1 LTDIVSP
8 MDGVADKLRLKVRQL
23 YAFLKEANQIQF
35 RPVRKLSDQQYV
47 IRISDMPKHPS
58 AQLFRPVKVENSSE
72 VPDVLIRVS
81 RPKLTRCPSPPDSFS
96 EWLLPNWD
104 DPYLTPEVA
113 KSKNIQENVLDEDGN
128 EVEITKTILF
138 TEDPLRVDDF
148 GSWLEKRNIW
158 TDPELVARGAMKY
171 FENFYTLYSRIEK
184 EGEKLELLVADG
196 ILSWNTESGI
206 DGAVSIQ
213 HPLLLKRVEL
223 RFNPN
228 IPEFTVHE
236 TDREVELYNNL
247 FLDLKEVESVSIRN
261 RKEEI
266 ENSGYHPLGWE
277 DTSAFLKAFA
287 LTVSPTK
294 GEYLDEPSDGTKNHP
309 RIWRDPV
316 LVLRNRTAGIANAV
330 DKILDHIDGQPLFPQ
345 SLSQITGEETEW
357 TASGFSGNQEVSS
370 SHAGEGAREVEHFTP
385 KDILLVNEANDEQ
398 IEIVKR
404 LDRSGSVVV
413 QGPPGTGKTH
423 TISNLIGH
431 LLSQGKSILVTAH
444 TTKALRVLRDKV
456 PDMLKPLCVSVLGS
470 DQLARRQLESAVSS
484 ITERLTSETY
494 ESLAKKGERYAEE
507 RSDLIKRQLALK
519 HLLREAIENEY
530 KTINLDEKKYAPADA
545 GRLVSQNKIG
555 NDWIPSPINISVS
568 IEPKITDIERLY
580 VLGNSFDQSEEDD
593 SRLHIPDLTDLPN
606 EGQFKSMVADYESL
620 LIQDLSAGKDK
631 WLESKIK
638 SEELALVLADLLSEF
653 DDELLAQSW
662 RPFTIV
668 AGLHGEIER
677 QVWTSLTEK
686 IELTVNSSAKYSLTL
701 QHRATLSNE
710 IPIHKQFNLL
720 SQICVHL
727 EGGGKLGFLQLATKS
742 EWRHLLK
749 GVKVA
754 AGEPTHLEHFNALRQ
769 IADLK
774 VKRLDL
780 EELWNA
786 LIGNLINQPFD
797 QLGNSPEQS
806 CRALIPEI
814 KRCLNWN
821 DKVWTPLAGKLKSNG
836 LKLDELLSALPRETT
851 QIAEYTVIEKFA
863 RSQLIFLVEKELA
876 RRKLKEIENNFT
888 DLKNLVANTDLSKA
902 DQGCVGRITKAVN
915 KKDVGAYELALD
927 YLRRILAVKP
937 LVEERDILLGALKEF
952 APAWAN
958 LVAQRVSP
966 HDQINP
972 PGNISQAWLWRQLN
986 DVLDERSKLDAQ
998 QVQKELEGVAEMLR
1012 EVTRLLVD
1020 AKAWSEQLKRLQSD
1034 NSMRQAL
1041 VGWLD
1046 TAKRLASTRQ
1056 LEKRQSLLSEA
1067 RKLMRKCSEAVPVWI
1082 MPISIMAESF
1092 DPQTTKFDV
1101 VIIDEASQADINALI
1116 PLYMGKQIIVVG
1128 DHEQVTPLGVGK
1140 DQTILENLRKSMLKD
1155 IPNAHLYDNMSSIY
1169 DLARQSFGEGVRLV
1183 EHFRCVPQIIS
1194 FSNALSYE
1202 GKIRPLR
1209 EANSSNL
1216 KPSCVPFRV
1225 NGIRE
1230 GDVNRGE
1237 AEQIVAFI
1245 KAMIKHETYAG
1256 KSIGVISMLGESQAV
1271 LIQSIIHKEI
1281 ESVEIES
1288 RRIQSGI
1295 SGEFQGDE
1303 RDVIFLSMVDSAA
1316 DTNTLRTTGDGAF
1329 EQTKKRYNVAVS
1341 RARDQLW
1348 VIHSFDPDLHL
1359 KAADI
1364 RYRLLQHVRDPDSSI
1379 RNFEQEV
1386 GRTESP
1392 FEKEVL
1398 KRLTSAGFRVTTQVE
1413 VGYFRIDMVVEGEG
1427 KRLAVE
1433 CDGDRYHPIEKLAE
1447 DMNRQAILER
1457 LGWKF
1462 ARIRG
1467 SAFYR
1472 NPDQAMESVFKRLD
1486 ELEILP
1492 NSSGVNGNCQSDKV
1506 LIEEL
1511 KTIIANG
1518 FVDEPFNEPSSQLID
1533 DHAKVFAVQTVEPE
1547 RSYDQPEVTPNSQR
1561 HNVIETNLEATPTSP
1576 SSVANLPKG
1585 KIGINLI
1592 EYTHYSGPACH
1603 DPRVTNHSQIADDLL
1618 NIIKEEGPVQVK
1630 RTFDIYLRSCGIRRM
1645 GHDLQAKLVKALDS
1659 LKLSKKISS
1668 HKYNHQLD
1676 VLAEITWVAGFPC
1689 EVIRTRGDRSLE
1701 EIPLG
1706 ELFGISRSVSDSQ
1719 GLKNGSEEHLRA
1731 VLDALDLRRLTTN
1744 AETILKEAIN
1754 GELASL
1760 FSQSTHSF
1768 SGDTWREGFMEDYF
1782 VEDGNPIVFFVGCLK
1797 KFGPVEDKYDNAV
1810 FIWANNEFSKTRFK
1824 LFGFD
1829 DGSGMIL
1836 GKANRLAQLL
1846 NENSKN
1852 HLVPLDFEDWWI
1864 EETKARLSEIIASSK
1879 I

>member
-1 LTDIVSP
+1 MTDIGSP
-8 MDGVADKLRLKVRQL
+8 IDGVANKLRLKVRQL

-35 RPVRKLSDQQYV
+35 RPVRRLNEQQYV
-47 IRISDMPKHPS
+47 IRIADMPKHPS
-58 AQLFRPVKVENSSE
+58 SQLFRPVKVEESLE
-72 VPDVLIRVS
+72 VPDTLIRVS
-81 RPKLTRCPSPPDSFS
+81 RPKLTRCPAPPASCL
-96 EWLLPNWD
+96 EWILPNWD
-104 DPYLTPEVA
+104 DPYLAPEVA
-113 KSKNIQENVLDEDGN
+113 ERKNRVENEKDEDGN
-128 EVEITKTILF
+128 DIEVTKTILF
-138 TEDPLRVDDF
+138 TDDQLRVDEYS
-148 GSWLEKRNIW
+148 SWLEDRKKW
-158 TDPELVARGAMKY
+158 TEPEIVARGAMRY
-171 FENFYTLYSRIEK
+171 FESFYTLYSKIEK

-196 ILSWNTESGI
+196 MLSWNAESGI
-206 DGAVSIQ
+206 DGFVAIQ
-213 HPLLLKRVEL
+213 HPIIFKRVEL

-228 IPEFTVHE
+228 IPEFTIHE
-236 TDREVELYNNL
+236 TDREVELYSNL
-247 FLDLKEVESVSIRN
+247 FLDLKEVESISIRN
-261 RKEEI
+261 RKDELQ
-266 ENSGYHPLGWE
+266 NSGYHPLGWE

-287 LTVSPTK
+287 LTVSPTQ
-294 GEYLDEPSDGTKNHP
+294 GEYLDEPGEGIRNHP

-330 DKILDHIDGQPLFPQ
+330 DKILDHIDGQPLFPP
-345 SLSQITGEETEW
+345 SLSQITGEEESAWTE
-357 TASGFSGNQEVSS
+357 SGFSGGQGGSGSCAGGNQGV
-370 SHAGEGAREVEHFTP
+370 VEPFAI

-444 TTKALRVLRDKV
+444 TAKALRVLRDKV

-494 ESLAKKGERYAEE
+494 DSLAKKSERYEEE
-507 RSDLIKRQLALK
+507 RSELIKKQLSLK

-530 KTINLDEKKYAPADA
+530 KAIEIGGNKYTPADA
-545 GRLVSQNKIG
+545 ARMVAQNKEG
-555 NDWIPSPINISVS
+555 NDWIPSPINVS
-568 IEPKITDIERLY
+568 TLIESKIPDIERLY
-580 VLGNSFDQSEEDD
+580 VLNTSFDQIEEDD
-593 SRLHIPDLTDLPN
+593 SRLHLPKLLELPN
-606 EGQFKSMVADYESL
+606 ESQFKLMVSDCEAL
-620 LIQDLSAGKDK
+620 LTQDLSTGRDK
-631 WLESKIK
+631 WNESQGK
-638 SEELALVLADLLSEF
+638 SDELALVLSNLLSEF
-653 DDELLAQSW
+653 DDELLTQSW
-662 RPFTIV
+662 RPFAIV
-668 AGLHGEIER
+668 AGIHGAVER
-677 QVWTSLTEK
+677 QVWVTLIEK
-686 IELTVNSSAKYSLTL
+686 IESAVESSAKYSLTL
-701 QHRATLSNE
+701 QHRATLSE
-710 IPIHKQFNLL
+710 EFAIHKQFELL
-720 SQICVHL
+720 NQICAHL
-727 EGGGKLGFLQLATKS
+727 ESGGKLGFLQLATKS

-769 IADLK
+769 LAELK
-774 VKRLDL
+774 AKRLDL
-780 EELWNA
+780 EELWNT
-786 LIGNLINQPFD
+786 LIGNQINQQFE
-797 QLGNSPEQS
+797 QLGTTPEQA

-814 KRCLNWN
+814 KRCLDWN
-821 DKVWTPLAGKLKSNG
+821 DVVWSPIASQLKSNG
-836 LKLDELLSALPRETT
+836 LKLDELLSALPRETSQT
-851 QIAEYTVIEKFA
+851 AEYIVIEKFA
-863 RSQLIFLVEKELA
+863 KSQLILLVEKEIA
-876 RRKLKEIENNFT
+876 RRKLNEIEAEFAS
-888 DLKNLVANTDLSKA
+888 LKNLVTNVDPSRP
-902 DQGCVGRITKAVN
+902 DQGCVGRIIKAVI
-915 KKDVGAYELALD
+915 KKDFIAYEHALD
-927 YLRRILAVKP
+927 YLRRILGVKP
-937 LVEERDILLGALKEF
+937 LVDERDSLLLSLKEY
-952 APAWAN
+952 APNWAN
-958 LVAQRVSP
+958 LISQRVLP
-966 HDQINP
+966 HDQAIA
-972 PGNISQAWLWRQLN
+972 PGSIPKAWLWRQLN

-998 QVQKELEGVAEMLR
+998 QIQKELEGVGEMLR

-1020 AKAWSEQLKRLQSD
+1020 ARAWSEQLKRLQSD

-1056 LEKRQSLLSEA
+1056 LEKRQTLLSEA

-1225 NGIRE
+1225 NGIRD
-1230 GDVNRGE
+1230 GDVNREE
-1237 AEQIVAFI
+1237 AQQIIAFI
-1245 KAMIKHETYAG
+1245 KAMIKHEAYAG
-1256 KSIGVISMLGESQAV
+1256 KTIGVISMLGESQAV
-1271 LIQSIIHKEI
+1271 LIQSMIHKEI
-1281 ESVEIES
+1281 ESVEIEA

-1303 RDVIFLSMVDSAA
+1303 RDVVFLSMVDSAA
-1316 DTNTLRTTGDGAF
+1316 DTNPLRAMGEGAF
-1329 EQTKKRYNVAVS
+1329 EQTKKRYNVAAS

-1359 KAADI
+1359 KAVDI
-1364 RYRLLQHVRDPDSSI
+1364 RYRLLQHARDPDSSA

-1398 KRLTSAGFRVTTQVE
+1398 KRLTSAGFRVRTQIE
-1413 VGYFRIDMVVEGEG
+1413 VGYFRIDMVVEGNG
-1427 KRLAVE
+1427 NRLAVE

-1472 NPDQAMESVFKRLD
+1472 NPDQAMESVFRRLD

-1492 NSSGVNGNCQSDKV
+1492 NSSAVSGNGKDDRT

-1511 KTIIANG
+1511 NTIIANG
-1518 FVDEPFNEPSSQLID
+1518 FVDEPFDDPSPQMEDASAEVVVLEREEAVRDVDQ
-1533 DHAKVFAVQTVEPE
+1533 AKAPPILKNQENLVTLNQAVHPGSTKV
-1547 RSYDQPEVTPNSQR
+1547 ST
-1561 HNVIETNLEATPTSP
+1561 TPTIKTG
-1576 SSVANLPKG
+1576 VVLV
-1585 KIGINLI
+1585 
-1592 EYTHYSGPACH
+1592 EYTHYAGPACH
-1603 DPRVTNHSQIADDLL
+1603 DPRVTNPAQITDDLL
-1618 NIIKEEGPVQVK
+1618 NIIKAEGPIQIK
-1630 RTFDIYLRSCGIRRM
+1630 RAFDIYLRSCGIKRM
-1645 GHDLQAKLVKALDS
+1645 GHQLRDSLLSAVDS
-1659 LKLSKKISS
+1659 LKGSGTLSS
-1668 HKYNHQLD
+1668 HKYKVDSDALSD
-1676 VLAEITWVAGFPC
+1676 VVWMQGTQAEIV
-1689 EVIRTRGDRSLE
+1689 RKRGDRSLE

-1706 ELFGISRSVSDSQ
+1706 ELYAITQSVTPPNKAEIGSQ
-1719 GLKNGSEEHLRA
+1719 EHLRA
-1731 VLDALDLRRLTTN
+1731 ILEVLDLKRLTSN
-1744 AETILKEAIN
+1744 AEGILKQVIA
-1754 GELASL
+1754 GE
-1760 FSQSTHSF
+1760 FIKSQ
-1768 SGDTWREGFMEDYF
+1768 E
-1782 VEDGNPIVFFVGCLK
+1782 
-1797 KFGPVEDKYDNAV
+1797 
-1810 FIWANNEFSKTRFK
+1810 
-1824 LFGFD
+1824 
-1829 DGSGMIL
+1829 
-1836 GKANRLAQLL
+1836 
-1846 NENSKN
+1846 
-1852 HLVPLDFEDWWI
+1852 
-1864 EETKARLSEIIASSK
+1864 
-1879 I
+1879 

>member
-1 LTDIVSP
+1 MTDFVSP
-8 MDGVADKLRLKVRQL
+8 IDGVADKLRLKVRQL

-35 RPVRKLSDQQYV
+35 RPVRRLNEQQYV
-47 IRISDMPKHPS
+47 IHIADMPKHPS
-58 AQLFRPVKVENSSE
+58 AQLFRPVKVENTLE
-72 VPDVLIRVS
+72 VPDTLIKVS
-81 RPKLTRCPSPPDSFS
+81 RPKLTRCPAPPDSCL
-96 EWLLPNWD
+96 EWMLPNWD
-104 DPYLTPEVA
+104 DPFLTPEVA
-113 KSKNIQENVLDEDGN
+113 ESKNKIETEKDEDGN
-128 EVEITKTILF
+128 DIEVTKTILF
-138 TEDPLRVDDF
+138 SDDQLRVEEYNN
-148 GSWLEKRNIW
+148 WLEDRKKW
-158 TDPELVARGAMKY
+158 TEPEKVARGAMRY
-171 FENFYTLYSRIEK
+171 FESFYTLYSKIEK

-196 ILSWNTESGI
+196 MLSWNAESGI
-206 DGAVSIQ
+206 DGVVAIQ
-213 HPLLLKRVEL
+213 HPIIFKRVEL

-228 IPEFTVHE
+228 IPEFTIHE
-236 TDREVELYNNL
+236 TDREVELYSNL
-247 FLDLKEVESVSIRN
+247 FLDLKEVESLSIRN
-261 RKEEI
+261 RKEEL
-266 ENSGYHPLGWE
+266 ENSAYHPLGWE

-294 GEYLDEPSDGTKNHP
+294 GEYLDEPGEGVRNHP

-316 LVLRNRTAGIANAV
+316 LLLRNRTAGIANAV
-330 DKILDHIDGQPLFPQ
+330 DKILDHIDGQPIFPP
-345 SLSQITGEETEW
+345 SLSQITGEEESAWTE
-357 TASGFSGNQEVSS
+357 SGFSGNQGSS
-370 SHAGEGAREVEHFTP
+370 STFAGGDQGTVEPFAI
-385 KDILLVNEANDEQ
+385 KEILLINEANDEQ

-444 TTKALRVLRDKV
+444 TAKALRVLRDKV

-494 ESLAKKGERYAEE
+494 DTLAKKSERYEQE
-507 RSDLIKRQLALK
+507 RNELIKKQLALK

-530 KTINLDEKKYAPADA
+530 KAIELGGKKYAPADA
-545 GRLVSQNKIG
+545 ARIVAQSKEG
-555 NDWIPSPINISVS
+555 NEWIPSPINVS
-568 IEPKITDIERLY
+568 TLIESKIPDIERLY
-580 VLGNSFDQSEEDD
+580 VLNTAFDQLEEDD
-593 SRLHIPDLTDLPN
+593 SRLHLPKLSELPN
-606 EGQFKSMVADYESL
+606 ESQFKL
-620 LIQDLSAGKDK
+620 LVSDFEALLTQDLSVGRDK
-631 WLESKIK
+631 WIEGKGNCD
-638 SEELALVLADLLSEF
+638 ELATVLSQLISEF

-662 RPFTIV
+662 RPFAIV
-668 AGLHGEIER
+668 AGIHGAVER
-677 QVWTSLTEK
+677 QVWETLIEK
-686 IELTVNSSAKYSLTL
+686 IESAVESSAKYALTL
-701 QHRATLSNE
+701 QHRATLSDE
-710 IPIHKQFNLL
+710 FSVHKQFELL
-720 SQICVHL
+720 NQICAHL
-727 EGGGKLGFLQLATKS
+727 ESGGKLGFLQLATKS

-749 GVKVA
+749 GIKVA
-754 AGEPTHLEHFNALRQ
+754 AGEPTHLEHFKAVRQ
-769 IADLK
+769 LAELK
-774 VKRLDL
+774 ANRLDL
-780 EELWNA
+780 EELWNT
-786 LIGNLINQPFD
+786 LIGNQINQSF
-797 QLGNSPEQS
+797 QKLGSAPEQA

-814 KRCLNWN
+814 KRCLDWN
-821 DKVWTPLAGKLKSNG
+821 DVVWSPLALKLKSNG

-851 QIAEYTVIEKFA
+851 QVAEYMVIEKFA
-863 RSQLIFLVEKELA
+863 KSQLILLVDKEVA
-876 RRKLKEIENNFT
+876 RRKLKEIEADFSS
-888 DLKNLVANTDLSKA
+888 LKNLVTEVDPSRP
-902 DQGCVGRITKAVN
+902 DQGCVGRITKAVI
-915 KKDVGAYELALD
+915 KKDVISYEHSLD
-927 YLRRILAVKP
+927 YLQRILAVKP
-937 LVEERDILLGALKEF
+937 LVEERDKLLSSVKEF

-958 LVAQRVSP
+958 LLTQRIPP
-966 HDQINP
+966 HDQAIA
-972 PGNISQAWLWRQLN
+972 PGNITQAWLWRQLS

-998 QVQKELEGVAEMLR
+998 QIQKELEGASEMLR

-1020 AKAWSEQLKRLQSD
+1020 ARAWSEQLKRLQSD

-1056 LEKRQSLLSEA
+1056 MEKRQTLLSEA

-1225 NGIRE
+1225 KGIRD
-1230 GDVNRGE
+1230 GDVNREE
-1237 AEQIVAFI
+1237 AQQIIAFI
-1245 KAMIKHETYAG
+1245 KAMIKHEAYAG
-1256 KSIGVISMLGESQAV
+1256 KTIGVISMLGESQAV
-1271 LIQSIIHKEI
+1271 LIQSMIHKEI
-1281 ESVEIES
+1281 ESVEIEA

-1303 RDVIFLSMVDSAA
+1303 RDVIFLSMVDSAS
-1316 DTNTLRTTGDGAF
+1316 DTNPLRATGDGAF
-1329 EQTKKRYNVAVS
+1329 EQTKKRYNVAAS

-1359 KAADI
+1359 KAVDI
-1364 RYRLLQHVRDPDSSI
+1364 RYRLLQHVRDPDSSV

-1398 KRLTSAGFRVTTQVE
+1398 KRLTNAGFKVRTQVE
-1413 VGYFRIDMVVEGEG
+1413 VGYFRIDMVVEGDG

-1472 NPDQAMESVFKRLD
+1472 DPDQAMESVFKRLD

-1492 NSSGVNGNCQSDKV
+1492 HSSSISGNGQGDRV
-1506 LIEEL
+1506 LIDEL
-1511 KTIIANG
+1511 NTIIANG
-1518 FVDEPFNEPSSQLID
+1518 FVDEPFEDSYSQMKDDQAEIVVPEPQEAENNI
-1533 DHAKVFAVQTVEPE
+1533 V
-1547 RSYDQPEVTPNSQR
+1547 QPEQAPSFVSEGVEEAVTEAIRSEP
-1561 HNVIETNLEATPTSP
+1561 TNEAN
-1576 SSVANLPKG
+1576 ANTAKTILK
-1585 KIGINLI
+1585 LA
-1592 EYTHYSGPACH
+1592 EYTHFAGPACH
-1603 DPRVTNHSQIADDLL
+1603 DPRTTNKQQIAEDLL
-1618 NIIKEEGPVQVK
+1618 GIIKTEGPVQVK
-1630 RTFDIYLRSCGIRRM
+1630 RAFDIYLRSCSIKRM
-1645 GHDLQAKLVKALDS
+1645 GHELRNSLLTAVGS
-1659 LKLSKKISS
+1659 LKGSGTLSS
-1668 HKYNHQLD
+1668 HKYRAEDDELSEIVWILGTAPE
-1676 VLAEITWVAGFPC
+1676 VL
-1689 EVIRTRGDRSLE
+1689 RKRGDRSLE

-1706 ELFGISRSVSDSQ
+1706 ELYSITQSVATSRKIDV
-1719 GLKNGSEEHLRA
+1719 GSEDHLRA
-1731 VLDALDLRRLTTN
+1731 ILEALDLKRLTSN
-1744 AETILKEAIN
+1744 AEEILKITIA
-1754 GELASL
+1754 
-1760 FSQSTHSF
+1760 
-1768 SGDTWREGFMEDYF
+1768 
-1782 VEDGNPIVFFVGCLK
+1782 GN
-1797 KFGPVEDKYDNAV
+1797 
-1810 FIWANNEFSKTRFK
+1810 FIK
-1824 LFGFD
+1824 
-1829 DGSGMIL
+1829 
-1836 GKANRLAQLL
+1836 
-1846 NENSKN
+1846 
-1852 HLVPLDFEDWWI
+1852 V
-1864 EETKARLSEIIASSK
+1864 
-1879 I
+1879 

>member
-1 LTDIVSP
+1 MTDSGNLI
-8 MDGVADKLRLKVRQL
+8 DGVADKLRLKVRQL

-35 RPVRKLSDQQYV
+35 RPVRRLSEQQYV

-58 AQLFRPVKVENSSE
+58 AQLFRPVKVQDSLE
-72 VPDVLIRVS
+72 VPDTLVKVS
-81 RPKLTRCPSPPDSFS
+81 RPKLTRCPSPPESCL
-96 EWLLPNWD
+96 EWMLPNWD

-113 KSKNIQENVLDEDGN
+113 ESKNRIEIETDEDGKD
-128 EVEITKTILF
+128 VEITKTILF
-138 TEDPLRVDDF
+138 TDDQARVDDYT
-148 GSWLEKRNIW
+148 SWLNERKKW
-158 TDPELVARGAMKY
+158 TEPEIIARGAMRY
-171 FENFYTLYSRIEK
+171 FESFYTLYSKIEK
-184 EGEKLELLVADG
+184 EGEKLELVVADG
-196 ILSWNTESGI
+196 MLSWNAESGI
-206 DGAVSIQ
+206 DGVVAIQ
-213 HPLLLKRVEL
+213 HPIIFKRVEL

-228 IPEFTVHE
+228 IPEFTIHE
-236 TDREVELYNNL
+236 TDREVELYSNL
-247 FLDLKEVESVSIRN
+247 FLDLKDVESISIRN
-261 RKEEI
+261 RKEEL
-266 ENSGYHPLGWE
+266 ENSSYHPLGWE

-287 LTVSPTK
+287 LTVSPTE
-294 GEYLDEPSDGTKNHP
+294 GEYLDEPGEGIKNHP

-316 LVLRNRTAGIANAV
+316 LLLRNRTAGIANAV
-330 DKILDHIDGQPLFPQ
+330 DKILDHIDGQPLFPP
-345 SLSQITGEETEW
+345 SLSQITGEEESAW
-357 TASGFSGNQEVSS
+357 IDSGFSAGQDSHGSNSSGQGAIPPSVSK
-370 SHAGEGAREVEHFTP
+370 E
-385 KDILLVNEANDEQ
+385 ILLVNEANDEQ
-398 IEIVKR
+398 VEIVKR

-444 TTKALRVLRDKV
+444 TAKALRVLRDKV

-494 ESLAKKGERYAEE
+494 DSLTKKSERYTEE
-507 RSDLIKRQLALK
+507 RNELIQKQLALK

-530 KTINLDEKKYAPADA
+530 KSIELGGKKYAPAEA
-545 GRLVSQNKIG
+545 ARLVAQNKVG
-555 NDWIPSPINISVS
+555 NDWIPSPINLETRID
-568 IEPKITDIERLY
+568 PKIGDIERLY
-580 VLGNSFDQSEEDD
+580 ALNTAFDQLEEDD
-593 SRLHIPDLTDLPN
+593 SRLSLPKLSELPN
-606 EGQFKSMVADYESL
+606 ESQFKTMVSDYEAL
-620 LIQDLSAGKDK
+620 LTQDLSGGRDK
-631 WLESKIK
+631 WNEDVGEGK
-638 SEELALVLADLLSEF
+638 SEELAVVLSSLLSEF

-662 RPFTIV
+662 RPFAIV
-668 AGLHGEIER
+668 AGIHGAVER
-677 QVWTSLTEK
+677 QVWATLIEK
-686 IELTVNSSAKYSLTL
+686 IEAAVESGAKYSLTL
-701 QHRATLSNE
+701 QHRATLSAD
-710 IPIHKQFNLL
+710 IAVHKQLELL
-720 SQICVHL
+720 NQICGHL
-727 EGGGKLGFLQLATKS
+727 ENGGKLGFLQLATKS

-754 AGEPTHLEHFNALRQ
+754 AGEPSHLEHFNALRQ
-769 IADLK
+769 IAELK
-774 VKRLDL
+774 AKRLDL
-780 EELWNA
+780 EELWNS
-786 LIGNLINQPFD
+786 LIGHQINQLFE
-797 QLGNSPEQS
+797 QLGTAPEQA

-814 KRCLNWN
+814 KRCLDWN
-821 DKVWTPLAGKLKSNG
+821 EVVWNPLASKLKSNG
-836 LKLDELLSALPRETT
+836 LKLDELLAALPRETT
-851 QIAEYTVIEKFA
+851 QVAEYMVIEKFA
-863 RSQLIFLVEKELA
+863 KSHLILLVEKEVA
-876 RRKLKEIENNFT
+876 RRRLKEIEAEFSS
-888 DLKNLVANTDLSKA
+888 LKNLVAEVDPSRPE
-902 DQGCVGRITKAVN
+902 QGCVGRIIKAVV
-915 KKDVGAYELALD
+915 KKDVTAYEQALD

-937 LVEERDILLGALKEF
+937 LVNERDRLLSSLKEY
-952 APAWAN
+952 APTWAN
-958 LVAQRVSP
+958 LISQRVSP
-966 HDQINP
+966 HDQAIA
-972 PGNISQAWLWRQLN
+972 PGNINQAWMWRQLN
-986 DVLDERSKLDAQ
+986 DVLDERSKLDAHQ
-998 QVQKELEGVAEMLR
+998 IQSELEGVSEMLR

-1020 AKAWSEQLKRLQSD
+1020 ARAWSEQLKRLQSD

-1056 LEKRQSLLSEA
+1056 LDKRQTLLSEA

-1128 DHEQVTPLGVGK
+1128 DHEQVTPLGVGR

-1225 NGIRE
+1225 NGIRD
-1230 GDVNRGE
+1230 GDVNREE
-1237 AEQIVAFI
+1237 AQQIIAFI
-1245 KAMIKHETYAG
+1245 KAMIKHEAYAG
-1256 KSIGVISMLGESQAV
+1256 KTIGVISMLGESQAV
-1271 LIQSIIHKEI
+1271 LIQSMIHKEI
-1281 ESVEIES
+1281 ESVEIEE

-1303 RDVIFLSMVDSAA
+1303 RDVIFLSMVDSAS
-1316 DTNTLRTTGDGAF
+1316 DTNPLRATGEGAF
-1329 EQTKKRYNVAVS
+1329 EQTKKRYNVAAS

-1364 RYRLLQHVRDPDSSI
+1364 RYRLLQHVRDPDSSV

-1398 KRLTSAGFRVTTQVE
+1398 KRLTNAGFKVRTQVE
-1413 VGYFRIDMVVEGEG
+1413 VGYFRIDMVVEGDG

-1492 NSSGVNGNCQSDKV
+1492 HSSSASGNGQGDRV

-1511 KTIIANG
+1511 NTIIANG
-1518 FVDEPFNEPSSQLID
+1518 FVDEPFEDSSSQRED
-1533 DHAKVFAVQTVEPE
+1533 DQVEVVVPE
-1547 RSYDQPEVTPNSQR
+1547 PQEAENNVVQPEQAPPFVSEGVEEAKTEAIRSEPTK
-1561 HNVIETNLEATPTSP
+1561 ETTATTTKTVSNLT
-1576 SSVANLPKG
+1576 
-1585 KIGINLI
+1585 
-1592 EYTHYSGPACH
+1592 EYTHYAGPACH
-1603 DPRVTNHSQIADDLL
+1603 DPRTTNEQQIADDLL
-1618 NIIKEEGPVQVK
+1618 RIIKAEGPIQVK
-1630 RTFDIYLRSCGIRRM
+1630 RAFDIYLRSCGIKRM
-1645 GHDLQAKLVKALDS
+1645 GHELRDS
-1659 LKLSKKISS
+1659 LLAAVVSLKSSIMLSS
-1668 HKYNHQLD
+1668 HKYKADDDELSEIVWTQD
-1676 VLAEITWVAGFPC
+1676 TPAEV
-1689 EVIRTRGDRSLE
+1689 VRKRGDRSLE

-1706 ELFGISRSVSDSQ
+1706 ELFAIAQLVASSKKLES
-1719 GLKNGSEEHLRA
+1719 GSEEHLRA
-1731 VLDALDLRRLTTN
+1731 ILEVLDLKRLTSN
-1744 AETILKEAIN
+1744 AEGILKEVIA
-1754 GELASL
+1754 G
-1760 FSQSTHSF
+1760 H
-1768 SGDTWREGFMEDYF
+1768 F
-1782 VEDGNPIVFFVGCLK
+1782 VMRH
-1797 KFGPVEDKYDNAV
+1797 PV
-1810 FIWANNEFSKTRFK
+1810 
-1824 LFGFD
+1824 
-1829 DGSGMIL
+1829 
-1836 GKANRLAQLL
+1836 
-1846 NENSKN
+1846 
-1852 HLVPLDFEDWWI
+1852 
-1864 EETKARLSEIIASSK
+1864 
-1879 I
+1879 

>member
-1 LTDIVSP
+1 MTDFVNPI
-8 MDGVADKLRLKVRQL
+8 DGVADKLRLKVRQL

-35 RPVRKLSDQQYV
+35 RPVRRLNEQQYV
-47 IRISDMPKHPS
+47 IRIADMPKHPS
-58 AQLFRPVKVENSSE
+58 AQLFRPVKVENTLE
-72 VPDVLIRVS
+72 VPDTLIKVS
-81 RPKLTRCPSPPDSFS
+81 RPKLTRCPAPPDSCL
-96 EWLLPNWD
+96 EWMLPNWD
-104 DPYLTPEVA
+104 DPFLTPELA
-113 KSKNIQENVLDEDGN
+113 ESKNKIETEKDEDGN
-128 EVEITKTILF
+128 DIEVTKTILF
-138 TEDPLRVDDF
+138 SDDQLRVDEYNN
-148 GSWLEKRNIW
+148 WLEGRKKW
-158 TDPELVARGAMKY
+158 TEPEKVARGAMRC
-171 FENFYTLYSRIEK
+171 FESFYTLYSKIEK

-196 ILSWNTESGI
+196 MLSWNAESGI
-206 DGAVSIQ
+206 DGVVAIQ
-213 HPLLLKRVEL
+213 HPIIFKRVEL

-236 TDREVELYNNL
+236 TDREVELYSNL
-247 FLDLKEVESVSIRN
+247 FLDLKEIESLSIRN
-261 RKEEI
+261 RKEEL
-266 ENSGYHPLGWE
+266 ENSAYHPLGWE

-287 LTVSPTK
+287 LTVSPTQ
-294 GEYLDEPSDGTKNHP
+294 GEYLDDPGEGVRNHP

-316 LVLRNRTAGIANAV
+316 LLLRNRTAGIANAV
-330 DKILDHIDGQPLFPQ
+330 DKILDHIDGQPIFPP
-345 SLSQITGEETEW
+345 SLSQITGEEESAWTE
-357 TASGFSGNQEVSS
+357 SGFSGNQGSS
-370 SHAGEGAREVEHFTP
+370 STFAGGDQGAVEPFAI
-385 KDILLVNEANDEQ
+385 KEILLVNEANDEQ

-444 TTKALRVLRDKV
+444 TAKALRVLRDKV

-494 ESLAKKGERYAEE
+494 DTLAKKSERYEQE
-507 RSDLIKRQLALK
+507 RNELIKKQLALK

-530 KTINLDEKKYAPADA
+530 KAIEIEGKKYAPADA
-545 GRLVSQNKIG
+545 ARMVAQSKEG
-555 NDWIPSPINISVS
+555 NDWIPSPINISTL
-568 IEPKITDIERLY
+568 IESKISDLERLY
-580 VLGNSFDQSEEDD
+580 VLNTSFDQLEEND
-593 SRLHIPDLTDLPN
+593 SRLHLPKLSELPN
-606 EGQFKSMVADYESL
+606 ESQFKSLVSDFEAL
-620 LIQDLSAGKDK
+620 LTQDLSVGRDK
-631 WLESKIK
+631 WIEGKGNSD
-638 SEELALVLADLLSEF
+638 ELATVLSQLLSEF

-662 RPFTIV
+662 RPFAIV
-668 AGLHGEIER
+668 AGIHGAVER
-677 QVWTSLTEK
+677 QVWETLIEK
-686 IELTVNSSAKYSLTL
+686 IESAVESSAKYSLTL
-701 QHRATLSNE
+701 QHRATLSGE
-710 IPIHKQFNLL
+710 FSVHKQFELL
-720 SQICVHL
+720 NQICAHL
-727 EGGGKLGFLQLATKS
+727 ESGGKLGILQLATKS

-749 GVKVA
+749 GIKVA
-754 AGEPTHLEHFNALRQ
+754 AGEPTHLEHFKAVRQ
-769 IADLK
+769 LVELK
-774 VKRLDL
+774 ANRLDL
-780 EELWNA
+780 EELWNT
-786 LIGNLINQPFD
+786 LIGNQINQTFE
-797 QLGNSPEQS
+797 QLGNAPEQA

-814 KRCLNWN
+814 KRCLDWN
-821 DKVWTPLAGKLKSNG
+821 DAVWSPLASKLKSNG

-851 QIAEYTVIEKFA
+851 QIAEYIVIEKFA
-863 RSQLIFLVEKELA
+863 KSQLLLLVEKEVA
-876 RRKLKEIENNFT
+876 RRKLKEIEAKFSS
-888 DLKNLVANTDLSKA
+888 LKNLVAEIDPSRP
-902 DQGCVGRITKAVN
+902 DQGCVGRITKAVT
-915 KKDVGAYELALD
+915 KKDVIAYEQSLD

-937 LVEERDILLGALKEF
+937 LVEERDKLLSSVKEF

-958 LVAQRVSP
+958 LLTQRISP
-966 HDQINP
+966 HDQAIA
-972 PGNISQAWLWRQLN
+972 PGKITQAWLWRQLS

-998 QVQKELEGVAEMLR
+998 QIQKELEGANEMLR

-1020 AKAWSEQLKRLQSD
+1020 ARAWSEQLKRLQSD

-1056 LEKRQSLLSEA
+1056 LEKRQTLLSEA

-1225 NGIRE
+1225 KGIRD
-1230 GDVNRGE
+1230 GDVNREE
-1237 AEQIVAFI
+1237 AQQIIAFI
-1245 KAMIKHETYAG
+1245 KAMIKHEAYAG
-1256 KSIGVISMLGESQAV
+1256 KTIGVISMLGESQAV
-1271 LIQSIIHKEI
+1271 LIQSMIHKEI
-1281 ESVEIES
+1281 ESVEIEA

-1303 RDVIFLSMVDSAA
+1303 RDVIFLSMVDSAS
-1316 DTNTLRTTGDGAF
+1316 DTNPLRATGEGAF
-1329 EQTKKRYNVAVS
+1329 EQTKKRYNVAAS

-1359 KAADI
+1359 KAVDI
-1364 RYRLLQHVRDPDSSI
+1364 RYRLLQHVRDPDSSV

-1398 KRLTSAGFRVTTQVE
+1398 KRLTNAGFKVRTQVE
-1413 VGYFRIDMVVEGEG
+1413 VGYFRIDMVVEGDG

-1472 NPDQAMESVFKRLD
+1472 NPDQAMESVFRRLD
-1486 ELEILP
+1486 EIEIFP
-1492 NSSGVNGNCQSDKV
+1492 NTSAISGNGKDDRT

-1511 KTIIANG
+1511 NTIIANG
-1518 FVDEPFNEPSSQLID
+1518 FVDEPFDDPSL
-1533 DHAKVFAVQTVEPE
+1533 QTEDVSAEVVVLE
-1547 RSYDQPEVTPNSQR
+1547 SEEAETDVDQAEVTPTSENQ
-1561 HNVIETNLEATPTSP
+1561 EALQTLNQAIRPEPSKVATTPTNKTGAFL
-1576 SSVANLPKG
+1576 V
-1585 KIGINLI
+1585 
-1592 EYTHYSGPACH
+1592 EYTHYAGPACH
-1603 DPRVTNHSQIADDLL
+1603 DPRFTNPAQIADDLL
-1618 NIIKEEGPVQVK
+1618 NIVEAEGPVQVK
-1630 RTFDIYLRSCGIRRM
+1630 RAFNIYLRSCGIKRM
-1645 GHDLQAKLVKALDS
+1645 GHELRDS
-1659 LKLSKKISS
+1659 LLTAVASLKRSSKLCS
-1668 HKYNHQLD
+1668 HKYRVDDDALSEVVWIQGTQ
-1676 VLAEITWVAGFPC
+1676 AEV
-1689 EVIRTRGDRSLE
+1689 VRKRGDRSLE

-1706 ELFGISRSVSDSQ
+1706 ELFAISQSVASPNKEEVGSQ
-1719 GLKNGSEEHLRA
+1719 EHLRA
-1731 VLDALDLRRLTTN
+1731 ILEVLDLKRLTSN
-1744 AETILKEAIN
+1744 AEGILKEAITGN
-1754 GELASL
+1754 
-1760 FSQSTHSF
+1760 
-1768 SGDTWREGFMEDYF
+1768 F
-1782 VEDGNPIVFFVGCLK
+1782 VKRQD
-1797 KFGPVEDKYDNAV
+1797 
-1810 FIWANNEFSKTRFK
+1810 
-1824 LFGFD
+1824 
-1829 DGSGMIL
+1829 
-1836 GKANRLAQLL
+1836 
-1846 NENSKN
+1846 
-1852 HLVPLDFEDWWI
+1852 
-1864 EETKARLSEIIASSK
+1864 
-1879 I
+1879 

>member
-1 LTDIVSP
+1 LTDSGNLI
-8 MDGVADKLRLKVRQL
+8 DGVADKLRLKVRQL

-35 RPVRKLSDQQYV
+35 RPVRRLSEQQYV

-58 AQLFRPVKVENSSE
+58 AQLFRPVKVQDSLE
-72 VPDVLIRVS
+72 VPDTLVKVS
-81 RPKLTRCPSPPDSFS
+81 RPKLTRCPSPPESCL
-96 EWLLPNWD
+96 EWMLPNWD

-113 KSKNIQENVLDEDGN
+113 ESKNRIEIETDEDGKD
-128 EVEITKTILF
+128 VEITKTILF
-138 TEDPLRVDDF
+138 ADDQARVDDYT
-148 GSWLEKRNIW
+148 SWLNERKKW
-158 TDPELVARGAMKY
+158 TEPEIIARGAMRY
-171 FENFYTLYSRIEK
+171 FESFYTLYSKIEK
-184 EGEKLELLVADG
+184 EGEKLELVVADG
-196 ILSWNTESGI
+196 MLSWNAESGI
-206 DGAVSIQ
+206 DGVVAIQ
-213 HPLLLKRVEL
+213 HPIIFKRVEL

-228 IPEFTVHE
+228 IPEFTIHE
-236 TDREVELYNNL
+236 TDREVELYSNL
-247 FLDLKEVESVSIRN
+247 FLDLKDVESISIRN
-261 RKEEI
+261 RKEEL

-287 LTVSPTK
+287 LTVSPTE
-294 GEYLDEPSDGTKNHP
+294 GEYLDEPGEGIKNHP

-316 LVLRNRTAGIANAV
+316 LLLRNRTAGIANAV
-330 DKILDHIDGQPLFPQ
+330 DKILDHIDGQPLFPP
-345 SLSQITGEETEW
+345 SLSQITGEEESAW
-357 TASGFSGNQEVSS
+357 INSGFSAGQDSHGSNSSVQGAIPPSVSK
-370 SHAGEGAREVEHFTP
+370 EIF
-385 KDILLVNEANDEQ
+385 LVNEANDEQ
-398 IEIVKR
+398 VEIVKR

-444 TTKALRVLRDKV
+444 TAKALRVLRDKV

-494 ESLAKKGERYAEE
+494 DSLTKKSERYNEE
-507 RSDLIKRQLALK
+507 RNELIQKQLALK

-530 KTINLDEKKYAPADA
+530 KSIELGGKKYAPAEA
-545 GRLVSQNKIG
+545 ARLVAQNKVG
-555 NDWIPSPINISVS
+555 NDWIPSPINLATLID
-568 IEPKITDIERLY
+568 PKIGDIERLY
-580 VLGNSFDQSEEDD
+580 VLNTAFDQLEEDD
-593 SRLHIPDLTDLPN
+593 SRLSLPKLFELPN
-606 EGQFKSMVADYESL
+606 ESQFKTMVSDYEAL
-620 LIQDLSAGKDK
+620 LTQDLSAGRDK
-631 WLESKIK
+631 WNEDVGEGK
-638 SEELALVLADLLSEF
+638 SDELAVVLSSLLSEF

-662 RPFTIV
+662 RPFAIV
-668 AGLHGEIER
+668 AGIHGAVER
-677 QVWTSLTEK
+677 QVWATLIEK
-686 IELTVNSSAKYSLTL
+686 IEAAVESGAKYSLTL
-701 QHRATLSNE
+701 QHRATLSAD
-710 IPIHKQFNLL
+710 IAVHKQLELL
-720 SQICVHL
+720 NQICGHL
-727 EGGGKLGFLQLATKS
+727 ENGGKLGFLQLATKS
-742 EWRHLLK
+742 DWRHLLK

-754 AGEPTHLEHFNALRQ
+754 AGEPSHLEHFNALRQ
-769 IADLK
+769 IAELK
-774 VKRLDL
+774 AKRLDL
-780 EELWNA
+780 EELWNS
-786 LIGNLINQPFD
+786 LIGHQINQPFE
-797 QLGNSPEQS
+797 QLGTAPEQA

-814 KRCLNWN
+814 KRCLDWN
-821 DKVWTPLAGKLKSNG
+821 EVVWNPLASKLKSNG
-836 LKLDELLSALPRETT
+836 LKLDELLAALPRETT
-851 QIAEYTVIEKFA
+851 QVAEYMVIEKFA
-863 RSQLIFLVEKELA
+863 KSHLILLVEKEVA
-876 RRKLKEIENNFT
+876 RRRLKEIEAEFAS
-888 DLKNLVANTDLSKA
+888 LKNLVAEVDPSRPE
-902 DQGCVGRITKAVN
+902 QGCVGRIIKAVV
-915 KKDVGAYELALD
+915 KKDVAAYEQALD

-937 LVEERDILLGALKEF
+937 LVNERDRLLSSLREY
-952 APAWAN
+952 APTWAN
-958 LVAQRVSP
+958 LLSQRVSP
-966 HDQINP
+966 HDQAIA
-972 PGNISQAWLWRQLN
+972 PGNINQAWMWRQLN
-986 DVLDERSKLDAQ
+986 DVLDERSKLDAHQ
-998 QVQKELEGVAEMLR
+998 IQSELEGVSEMLR

-1020 AKAWSEQLKRLQSD
+1020 ARAWSEQLKRLQSD

-1056 LEKRQSLLSEA
+1056 LDKRQTLLSEA

-1128 DHEQVTPLGVGK
+1128 DHEQVTPLGVGR

-1225 NGIRE
+1225 NGIRD
-1230 GDVNRGE
+1230 GDVNREE
-1237 AEQIVAFI
+1237 AQQIIAFI
-1245 KAMIKHETYAG
+1245 KAMIKHEAYAG
-1256 KSIGVISMLGESQAV
+1256 KTIGVISMLGESQAV
-1271 LIQSIIHKEI
+1271 LIQSMIHKEI
-1281 ESVEIES
+1281 ESVEIEE

-1303 RDVIFLSMVDSAA
+1303 RDVIFLSMVDSAS
-1316 DTNTLRTTGDGAF
+1316 DTNPLRATGDGAF
-1329 EQTKKRYNVAVS
+1329 EQTKKRYNVAAS

-1364 RYRLLQHVRDPDSSI
+1364 RYRLLQHVRDPDSSV

-1398 KRLTSAGFRVTTQVE
+1398 KRLTNAGFKVRTQVE
-1413 VGYFRIDMVVEGEG
+1413 VGYFRIDMVVEGDG

-1492 NSSGVNGNCQSDKV
+1492 HSSSASGNGQGDRV

-1511 KTIIANG
+1511 NTIIANG
-1518 FVDEPFNEPSSQLID
+1518 FVDEPFEDSSSQRED
-1533 DHAKVFAVQTVEPE
+1533 DQVEVVVPE
-1547 RSYDQPEVTPNSQR
+1547 PQEAENNVVQPEQAPPFVSEGVEEAKTEAIRSEPTK
-1561 HNVIETNLEATPTSP
+1561 ETTANTTRTVSNLA
-1576 SSVANLPKG
+1576 
-1585 KIGINLI
+1585 
-1592 EYTHYSGPACH
+1592 EYTHYAGPACH
-1603 DPRVTNHSQIADDLL
+1603 DPRTTNEQQIADDLL
-1618 NIIKEEGPVQVK
+1618 RIIKAEGPIQVK
-1630 RTFDIYLRSCGIRRM
+1630 RAFDIYLRSCGIKRM
-1645 GHDLQAKLVKALDS
+1645 GHELRDS
-1659 LKLSKKISS
+1659 LLAAVVSLKSSIMLSS
-1668 HKYNHQLD
+1668 HKYKADDDELSEIVWTQD
-1676 VLAEITWVAGFPC
+1676 TPAEV
-1689 EVIRTRGDRSLE
+1689 VRKRGDRSLE

-1706 ELFGISRSVSDSQ
+1706 ELFAIAQLVASSKKLES
-1719 GLKNGSEEHLRA
+1719 GSEEHLRA
-1731 VLDALDLRRLTTN
+1731 ILEVLDLKRLTSN
-1744 AETILKEAIN
+1744 AEGILKEVIA
-1754 GELASL
+1754 G
-1760 FSQSTHSF
+1760 
-1768 SGDTWREGFMEDYF
+1768 YF
-1782 VEDGNPIVFFVGCLK
+1782 VMRH
-1797 KFGPVEDKYDNAV
+1797 PV
-1810 FIWANNEFSKTRFK
+1810 
-1824 LFGFD
+1824 
-1829 DGSGMIL
+1829 
-1836 GKANRLAQLL
+1836 
-1846 NENSKN
+1846 
-1852 HLVPLDFEDWWI
+1852 
-1864 EETKARLSEIIASSK
+1864 
-1879 I
+1879 